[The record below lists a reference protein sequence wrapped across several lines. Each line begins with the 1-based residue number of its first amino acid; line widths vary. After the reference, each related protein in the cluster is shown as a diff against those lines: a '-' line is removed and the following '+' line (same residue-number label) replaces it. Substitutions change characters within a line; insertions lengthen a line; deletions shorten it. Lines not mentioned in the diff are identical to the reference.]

1 MELSDILSEASVVVL
16 SGKFTK
22 EQVLHSLADRAA
34 HVVGADAE
42 EIFAA
47 VNERERLGSTGLG
60 NGIAIPHGRFPGLPG
75 VTAVFARLMEPVDF
89 ESVDDQPVDLVM
101 LLLAP
106 IGAGADHLKAL
117 ARVARALR
125 TDQVVDDLRRTSDPA
140 RLHEVLTLPLA
151 ANRAA

>member
-16 SGKFTK
+16 SGKFNK

-34 HVVGADAE
+34 QVIGASAD
-42 EIFAA
+42 EIFEA

-60 NGIAIPHGRFPGLPG
+60 NGIAIPHGRFPGLAS
-75 VTAVFARLMEPVDF
+75 VTAVFARLSEPVDF
-89 ESVDDQPVDLVM
+89 EAVDDQPVDLVM

-125 TDQVVDDLRRTSDPA
+125 TDQVIDDLRATRDPA
-140 RLHEVLTLPLA
+140 RLHAILTMPLA
-151 ANRAA
+151 TNRAA